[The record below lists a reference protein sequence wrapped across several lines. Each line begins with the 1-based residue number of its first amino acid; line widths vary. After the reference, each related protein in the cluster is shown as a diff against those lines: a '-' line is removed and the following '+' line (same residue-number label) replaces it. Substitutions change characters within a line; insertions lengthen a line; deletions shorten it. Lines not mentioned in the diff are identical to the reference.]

1 MAPAPV
7 ASILIPVLD
16 RVENLAVCLRSLEAV
31 TAPAFETIVVA
42 NGTPEFELAKL
53 PSVESLVLVRSPV
66 NLGFGGGCNWGARVA
81 RGQYL
86 VLLNDDAEVGAGWLG
101 ALVAVAQSDPRIGAV
116 GSRLLDPDGTLQEAG
131 SVLWRD
137 AGTYQVGRG
146 LPAESPAYQKVRD
159 VDYASG
165 CGLLVTREGWDE
177 VGGIDEAFFPG
188 YFEDVDLC
196 LSLRSH
202 GFRVVYAP
210 RAQLRHLGGGSTAAG
225 QRGAAAVRNGRRFIA
240 KWGHTLRDYPPPP
253 GGRTRDRAVAAAIRR
268 AELRPLPP
276 RPSVRRDHRPAG
288 PLTEVEALRLHA
300 RALQAALALD
310 DELLIEMRS
319 GQVKLEHLRRLV
331 GRVPMGRRLLRLA
344 SRPLD
349 R

>member
-7 ASILIPVLD
+7 ASILIPVLN
-16 RVENLAVCLRSLEAV
+16 RVENLAACLRSLEAV
-31 TAPAFETIVVA
+31 TAPAFETVVVA
-42 NGTPEFELAKL
+42 NGTPERELAKL
-53 PSVESLVLVRSPV
+53 SSLDSVVLVRSPV

-81 RGQYL
+81 RGRYI
-86 VLLNDDAEVGAGWLG
+86 VVLNDDTEVEAGWLE

-137 AGTYQVGRG
+137 AGTHQVGRG
-146 LPAESPAYQKVRD
+146 LPAESPAYQRVRD

-165 CGLLVTREGWDE
+165 CGLLVTREAWDE
-177 VGGIDEAFFPG
+177 VGGFDEAFFPG

-196 LSLRSH
+196 LSLRSR

-225 QRGAAAVRNGRRFIA
+225 QRGAVGVRNGRRFIA
-240 KWGHTLRDYPPPP
+240 KWGRTLRDYAPPPSE
-253 GGRTRDRAVAAAIRR
+253 RTRDRAVAAAVRR
-268 AELRPLPP
+268 AELRPLPN
-276 RPSVRRDHRPAG
+276 RPSVPGDLQPAG
-288 PLTEVEALRLHA
+288 PLTEVEALRAHA

-310 DELLIEMRS
+310 DELLVEMRNS
-319 GQVKLEHLRRLV
+319 QVKLEHLRRLV
-331 GRVPMGRRLLRLA
+331 GRVPMGRRLLRWA
-344 SRPLD
+344 SGPLG